1 MFRLMF
7 TLFGLIFTQALR
19 PDSPSDGEPQ
29 DSEPD
34 TPQENPPED
43 KRFSQAELEHELG
56 KRLERER
63 SKAER
68 EREEGERKAREKAL
82 QDGEDW
88 KKLAEERSQ
97 SLHAKEEVIKEFE
110 TKAENSKAKD
120 ERISKLEEMLKA
132 QMKASLESV
141 PEIFRPFVE
150 GMAVEKQADW
160 LRQNADKLEG
170 PAPTRTPNGSRPS
183 PRPTEDRRD
192 EGRDEQVRLAAER
205 RARASF

>member
-19 PDSPSDGEPQ
+19 PDNPSDGEPQ
-29 DSEPD
+29 DSKPD
-34 TPQENPPED
+34 TPQANPPED

-150 GMAVEKQADW
+150 GMVVEKQADW

-170 PAPTRTPNGSRPS
+170 PAPKRMPTGSRPS